1 MTFYPTPDT
10 PPIFDAGK
18 ELTTR
23 VNQAG
28 GNAEKMI
35 QAWMTAFSAFWMT
48 PLDYGERA
56 FSKEQVQEMLL
67 VDKAVVLELFSDS
80 YNFGEFVKNAHPEK
94 IGDDGQLIP
103 SRYFITPYD
112 VDQSTMQIIGDL
124 KPEWESEENAE

>member
-1 MTFYPTPDT
+1 MTFYPSPDT

-35 QAWMTAFSAFWMT
+35 RAWMTAFSAFWMT
-48 PLDYGERA
+48 PLDYGDRA
-56 FSKEQVQEMLL
+56 FSKDEIQKMLL
-67 VDKAVVLELFSDS
+67 IDETVVLELFSDS
-80 YNFGEFVKNAHPEK
+80 YSFGEFVKNAHPEK

-103 SRYFITPYD
+103 SRYFITPYN

-124 KPEWESEENAE
+124 KPEWQAEENAE